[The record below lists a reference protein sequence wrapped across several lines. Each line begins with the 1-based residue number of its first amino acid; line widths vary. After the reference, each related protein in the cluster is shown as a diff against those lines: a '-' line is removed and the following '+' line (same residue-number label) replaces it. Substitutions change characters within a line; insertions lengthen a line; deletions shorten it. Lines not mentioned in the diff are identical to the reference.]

1 KTKDLMDG
9 KIDMMTAAQEVAL
22 DFIGFMICFAIGLLF
37 VFIFPIV
44 ALCFCCCRC
53 CGNCGG
59 KRLQK
64 HDDNAKCKR
73 YVFSAILFVLAMFVV
88 AGAACT
94 FVTSDQVSKNL
105 GGLNDSF
112 SDSVDDV
119 QAFVDNIHSVSRLH
133 DASTE
138 ISERLITEIN
148 AIVNLDEPLD
158 KISTLSDQAVVQI
171 DDLEATTA
179 TAKGQ
184 RDSAVASLRPI
195 SAGCPVTNCIDPEI
209 TTLENLPFDDM
220 ETKLRNFRD
229 KVTTDVFDS
238 LKTELDGNIE
248 AEVKKATD
256 NIEVGT
262 EMDKIYND
270 QIKPMLDQVDKLK
283 TNMASDM
290 DSYKDMVDSFT
301 SLAEP
306 YDKYRWYAGVGLAS
320 FLMLIAV
327 LMLFGIVLGILC
339 GSANAKPT
347 ERGAAS
353 NCGGIMLM
361 AAVGLIF
368 IFGAFLMLLTTLMYM
383 LGSLTERYVCQTFDD
398 LSKVEEYTSSL
409 NMGMDLKNIS
419 FDLNGDT
426 ISTGISKDLN
436 LLENLNMSQ
445 TVQEAS
451 ATIDVSAAV
460 NDLKATTAALGDLKT
475 SLRNGWLV
483 TKPVIMN
490 GEHRGTATRRTEADH
505 WNNNIRVQPTDL
517 LLSAQGTDPCSTV
530 AITTLKTQV
539 INARDGIDAENTGTP
554 NDGTTYLSPLIATLV
569 EMETTATNL
578 QGTSQAITDEA
589 AVVETRVNDTNTKL
603 GDTALMTDLVNST
616 TQDLVNTLFD
626 YVESYVGDV
635 KTKLGSDV
643 AKCGPVYSIFNAI
656 VSEAMCHGIV
666 DPLNG
671 FWLAI
676 GWCIFFFMPGLI
688 FAVKLAKHFRRMLY
702 EDSYGSPTTEAEA
715 PPPYSTEASAGKG

>member
-1 KTKDLMDG
+1 MDG

-119 QAFVDNIHSVSRLH
+119 QAFVDNIHSQFTRLG
-133 DASTE
+133 DTNFVFLSDVLKNYVGNASTE

-398 LSKVEEYTSSL
+398 LSKVEE
-409 NMGMDLKNIS
+409 
-419 FDLNGDT
+419 
-426 ISTGISKDLN
+426 DLN

-475 SLRNGWLV
+475 S
-483 TKPVIMN
+483 
-490 GEHRGTATRRTEADH
+490 
-505 WNNNIRVQPTDL
+505 
-517 LLSAQGTDPCSTV
+517 
-530 AITTLKTQV
+530 
-539 INARDGIDAENTGTP
+539 
-554 NDGTTYLSPLIATLV
+554 
-569 EMETTATNL
+569 
-578 QGTSQAITDEA
+578 
-589 AVVETRVNDTNTKL
+589 
-603 GDTALMTDLVNST
+603 T

-635 KTKLGSDV
+635 KTK
-643 AKCGPVYSIFNAI
+643 
-656 VSEAMCHGIV
+656 
-666 DPLNG
+666 NG

-702 EDSYGSPTTEAEA
+702 EDSYGSPTTCAMRYFQKDDLRE
-715 PPPYSTEASAGKG
+715 